1 MDAINPV
8 LSMGVSGGAML
19 RDGSLLQAVGV
30 NKVLLPAEAQGR
42 AAPVDGSAR
51 AAAPAHREGVGAL
64 SPDALVA
71 AANRR
76 LSEASTRLE
85 FIVQHDPAGVVVRLI
100 DVESDEVIRQFS
112 ISDVHEYA
120 VSGRSRP
127 GRLFHD
133 MA

>member
-1 MDAINPV
+1 MSTINPV
-8 LSMGVSGGAML
+8 LSMGESGGEML
-19 RDGSLLQAVGV
+19 RDGSLLHAVGV

-42 AAPVDGSAR
+42 VAPIDDSAR
-51 AAAPAHREGVGAL
+51 TAAPAHREGVGAL
-64 SPDALVA
+64 SPDAVVA

-100 DVESDEVIRQFS
+100 DLESDEVIRQFS
-112 ISDVHEYA
+112 ISDVHEYT
-120 VSGRSRP
+120 VSGSSRP
-127 GRLFHD
+127 GRLFYD